1 MREFE
6 AVFDKGL
13 TQGLRSEDIEPV
25 REPKLVTLKNLR
37 PNEFGLQPVEALTYP
52 FGAVFAFPFPQMF
65 LLRELRVMATETAI
79 YECNSSWVP
88 TLKLSGLVAG
98 GMWQVADFGDYV
110 LLTNGSQVVSR
121 NGATGI
127 WDDDATSPSI
137 PEMKTVCNFRGQIIG
152 GNISGW
158 EDCDINYVAWSDIG
172 SAEFYPG
179 LRNEAGYAPMSWN
192 GAVLRVM
199 ELGDLVAV
207 YGENGISLLKP
218 AQQYMAIKELNL
230 PGIPTAGC
238 VGGCSNSHVFV
249 DYAGELWLLGPDGKP
264 KNLGYQEYM
273 TELDAGEI
281 VISHNRQQ
289 DEYYIS
295 DGVKT
300 FILGKNGLCQSHQL
314 VSSVVFDRGVL
325 YGTWESDND
334 TGAYVTTDVL
344 DFSQRAFKTL
354 EILSF
359 QCSSAGDMW
368 GRVEWRSDVR
378 GSFSQSLW
386 LWVNPTGFITPM
398 ITAHDFRLAFKAESY
413 EDLKL
418 ANMKCRLKLSDKRMI
433 RGVYSA
439 S

>member
-25 REPKLVTLKNLR
+25 KEPKLVTLKNLR

-314 VSSVVFDRGVL
+314 VSSVVFDR
-325 YGTWESDND
+325 
-334 TGAYVTTDVL
+334 
-344 DFSQRAFKTL
+344 
-354 EILSF
+354 
-359 QCSSAGDMW
+359 
-368 GRVEWRSDVR
+368 
-378 GSFSQSLW
+378 
-386 LWVNPTGFITPM
+386 
-398 ITAHDFRLAFKAESY
+398 
-413 EDLKL
+413 
-418 ANMKCRLKLSDKRMI
+418 
-433 RGVYSA
+433 
-439 S
+439 